1 MISVE
6 HSSQSRYD
14 GTGSMTLIYRLGTTE
29 DMRAV
34 FGLVQRTNADFGEQL
49 GIARFASLRDP
60 AGIAANWE
68 RSAPVWEHVART
80 GEHFWIAE
88 RGGQVVGAAQSILRD
103 DTRVLT
109 LFYVETEQQDRGIGH
124 QLLARAF
131 PREGARCRALIASTH
146 TGALV
151 RYLKAG
157 IYPQSPVYILSRRA
171 ERVTAPTDL
180 VGESVTATSE
190 TLAALREIDRAT
202 LGFGRDAD
210 HGFLLGTRRGYLYRR
225 DGRVVGYG
233 YLGTLDGPFALHDP
247 DDFPAVLAHAESEA
261 AAHGDEFGLLVPLAN
276 HAAVDYLL
284 TRGCRLDRF
293 FLFAMS
299 DRPFAHLDR
308 YILTRPPLFI

>member
-1 MISVE
+1 
-6 HSSQSRYD
+6 
-14 GTGSMTLIYRLGTTE
+14 MTLSYRLGTTD

-49 GIARFASLRDP
+49 GLARFASLRDP
-60 AGIAANWE
+60 AGIAASWE

-88 RGGQVVGAAQSILRD
+88 RDGQMVGAAQSILRD

-109 LFYVETEQQDRGIGH
+109 LFYVETEQQDRGIGR

-157 IYPQSPVYILSRRA
+157 VYPQSPVYILSRRA
-171 ERVTAPTDL
+171 ESVTAPTDL
-180 VGESVTATSE
+180 VGEPVTATPE
-190 TLAALREIDRAT
+190 TVAALREVDRAT

-210 HGFLLGTRRGYLYRR
+210 QVFLLGTRRGYLYRR
-225 DGRVVGYG
+225 DDRVVGYG
-233 YLGTLDGPFALHDP
+233 YLGTLNGPFALHDP

-261 AAHGDEFGLLVPLAN
+261 AARGDEFGLFVPLVN

-284 TRGCRLDRF
+284 ARGCRLDRF

-299 DRPFAHLDR
+299 DPPFAHLDR